1 MESEVQPQPRGLS
14 LLHSSSPP
22 GNHNHALLLCS
33 GHALILGNEVADW
46 SEVPK
51 APYLPMLSS
60 QKIRARCN
68 LPANPRIPDEY
79 ISREQDQDRKS
90 IPLQSSQ
97 APQLPPH
104 PPPPSPPPPPKP
116 VVRRSGRP
124 KKQAPLIS
132 GIDFHVTATVQK
144 GQSILEL
151 LFYPC
156 CSEPVTHWLIPSISN
171 KE

>member
-79 ISREQDQDRKS
+79 IPSREQDQDRKS
-90 IPLQSSQ
+90 RSLYS
-97 APQLPPH
+97 PH
-104 PPPPSPPPPPKP
+104 KHRNS
-116 VVRRSGRP
+116 RHILTAATAQTSRS
-124 KKQAPLIS
+124 
-132 GIDFHVTATVQK
+132 
-144 GQSILEL
+144 
-151 LFYPC
+151 
-156 CSEPVTHWLIPSISN
+156 
-171 KE
+171 

>member
-79 ISREQDQDRKS
+79 IPSREQDQDRKS
-90 IPLQSSQ
+90 IPSQSSQ
-97 APQLPPH
+97 ATQLPP
-104 PPPPSPPPPPKP
+104 PPPPPPPKP

-124 KKQAPLIS
+124 L
-132 GIDFHVTATVQK
+132 HVTATVQK
-144 GQSILEL
+144 GQSLLEL
-151 LFYPC
+151 LFSPC
-156 CSEPVTHWLIPSISN
+156 CSEPATHTCGFIYFLFYL
-171 KE
+171 